1 MPLLRSH
8 CRRRDSLSRAPASAK
23 PAASALRVC
32 RQQSPFAY
40 PGWTSREQREAGREA
55 VEEVAAP
62 DRSDLSGAERSREWD
77 RAEQVLH
84 HAGVVVG
91 HGEEVTAAPVACEQQ
106 CRLGVPPREHLPE
119 ILVGGPRVTDVE
131 LHGLTHRDLLA
142 DGQRAR
148 ALVGTEQV

>member
-1 MPLLRSH
+1 MPLLRAF
-8 CRRRDSLSRAPASAK
+8 CRRHELRLCSSVGKA
-23 PAASALRVC
+23 AASALRVC

-91 HGEEVTAAPVACEQQ
+91 DGEEVTAAPVACEQ
-106 CRLGVPPREHLPE
+106 
-119 ILVGGPRVTDVE
+119 
-131 LHGLTHRDLLA
+131 
-142 DGQRAR
+142 
-148 ALVGTEQV
+148 